1 MDNSAP
7 AVTHKQGNPI
17 KRGVYTAASGA
28 ALIFISF
35 VAAWIVFV
43 GKKVASQ
50 TIYGFDIANQLSGIE
65 KLAPYTLLFLAV
77 ITLGLAVYAWK
88 HKHSPSLD
96 GFGFITIGAI
106 GLFLL
111 LWQVSAVRRHILIDG
126 YTSTRYQVGLWG
138 IILGFFLVL
147 LGGLMILREASK
159 KFHTASGRVLLYS
172 ILIMGAVIAI
182 YPFFW
187 MISTSLMT
195 LGETI
200 LKKPLPNEPQWG
212 NYKDAWTEAKFANY
226 FLNSILITLTT
237 MIGLL
242 ITSILAGYAFAR
254 IKFFGRNLIFTLLL
268 ATMMIPESVTI
279 IPNFLM
285 IRGDIIK
292 MPGIPASWFQG
303 FYDKTIEKLAN
314 QAKPA
319 LEDATIYKEANAAR
333 AMKRVEFW
341 VKNTEKS
348 LATETDNAKKDALS
362 AKLNKVRPIMRNYN
376 LLNSI
381 YPRLTSIL
389 PYGSWL
395 NSLAALSVPFMAN
408 AFSIFMLRQF
418 FSKIP
423 DEYWDA
429 ARIDG
434 AGHLRF
440 LIKIVLPMSKASI
453 MTVLIFS
460 FIGSWNAFLWPLLA
474 TTKETWRPLMVG
486 LWTFV
491 SEAGPE
497 TQLLMAG
504 AVITLLPILLLYFLT
519 QKQFTEGIA
528 TTGLKG

>member
-1 MDNSAP
+1 MDNSTATK
-7 AVTHKQGNPI
+7 THKQGNPI
-17 KRGVYTAASGA
+17 KPGVYTAIAGA
-28 ALIFISF
+28 VLVLISF
-35 VAAWIVFV
+35 ATAWITFS
-43 GKKVASQ
+43 GKKVDSQ
-50 TIYGFDIANQLSGIE
+50 TISGFGIANQLSGIG
-65 KLAPYTLLFLAV
+65 KLAPYILIILA
-77 ITLGLAVYAWK
+77 IFTLGLAVFAWK
-88 HKHSPSLD
+88 HKHSPNQD
-96 GFGFITIGAI
+96 GFGLITTGAL

-111 LWQVSAVRRHILIDG
+111 FWQTSAVRRQILDSD
-126 YTSTRYQVGLWG
+126 YTTTSYQIGMWG

-147 LGGLMILREASK
+147 LGGILILREASTV
-159 KFHTASGRVLLYS
+159 FHKSSGRVLLYA
-172 ILIMGAVIAI
+172 ILILGAVIAI

-200 LKKPLPNEPQWG
+200 LKKPLPNAPQWG
-212 NYKDAWTEAKFANY
+212 NYEEAWTEAKFANY
-226 FLNSILITLTT
+226 FINSVIITLTT
-237 MIGLL
+237 MVGLL
-242 ITSILAGYAFAR
+242 VTSILAGYAFAR
-254 IKFFGRNLIFTLLL
+254 IKFLGRNLIFTLLL

-279 IPNFLM
+279 IPMFLM

-292 MPGIPASWFQG
+292 MPGIPTAWFQG
-303 FYDKTIEKLAN
+303 FYDNTVEKLAN
-314 QAKPA
+314 QAKTALQDAAINKETDPA
-319 LEDATIYKEANAAR
+319 RVIR
-333 AMKRVEFW
+333 RVEIW
-341 VKNTEKS
+341 VKNTEKA
-348 LATETDNAKKDALS
+348 LPNETDPANKDALT
-362 AKLNKVRPIMRNYN
+362 AKLNKVRPILRNNN
-376 LLNSI
+376 LLNTV
-381 YPRLTSIL
+381 YQRLTTIL

-440 LIKIVLPMSKASI
+440 LIKIVLPMSKAPI

-460 FIGSWNAFLWPLLA
+460 FIGAWNAFLWPLLA

-504 AVITLLPILLLYFLT
+504 AVITILPILFLYFLT

>member
-1 MDNSAP
+1 MDNPTSSS
-7 AVTHKQGNPI
+7 THRQSNPI
-17 KRGVYTAASGA
+17 KRGVYTAVAGA
-28 ALIFISF
+28 LLAFLSLTTP
-35 VAAWIVFV
+35 WITFS

-50 TIYGFDIANQLSGIE
+50 TISGLGIADQLSGIG
-65 KLAPYTLLFLAV
+65 KLAPYILIILAV
-77 ITLGLAVYAWK
+77 ITLGLAAFAWR
-88 HKHSPSLD
+88 HKHSPTLD
-96 GFGFITIGAI
+96 SFGFITIGAL

-111 LWQVSAVRRHILIDG
+111 LWQVSAVRRQILEGG
-126 YTSTRYQVGLWG
+126 YTTTRYQIGLWG

-147 LGGLMILREASK
+147 LGGIMILREASAV
-159 KFHTASGRVLLYS
+159 FHKSSGRFLLYA
-172 ILIMGAVIAI
+172 ILILGAVIAI

-187 MISTSLMT
+187 MISTSFMT

-200 LKKPLPNEPQWG
+200 LKKPLPSEPQWS
-212 NYKDAWTEAKFANY
+212 NYKDAWTGAKFANY
-226 FLNSILITLTT
+226 FLNSIIITLTT
-237 MIGLL
+237 MLGLL
-242 ITSILAGYAFAR
+242 VTSILAGYAFAR
-254 IKFFGRNLIFTLLL
+254 IKFFGRNMIFTMLL

-303 FYDKTIEKLAN
+303 FYDKTLEKLAF
-314 QAKPA
+314 QAKAA
-319 LEDATIYKEANAAR
+319 LDDATINKEADPAR
-333 AMKRVEFW
+333 AMKRVELW
-341 VKNTEKS
+341 VKNTVKALS
-348 LATETDNAKKDALS
+348 NETDQAKKDTLTT
-362 AKLNKVRPIMRNYN
+362 KLTKVKPVMRNYN
-376 LLNSI
+376 LLNAFF
-381 YPRLTSIL
+381 PRLTTIL

-408 AFSIFMLRQF
+408 AFSIFLLRQF

-440 LIKIVLPMSKASI
+440 LAKIVLPMSKAPI

-486 LWTFV
+486 LWSFV
-491 SEAGPE
+491 TEAGPQ

-504 AVITLLPILLLYFLT
+504 AVITILPILFLYFLT